1 MKVDVVILIYAYT
14 PVYGIAQISVLKCA
28 LRANHVRNA
37 HEGAIMTDS
46 NEQKKIERLRKQY
59 GKIVPKDYG
68 YKVFD
73 PAVFVRP
80 TMFHDDRPAVTR
92 TYAGV

>member
-1 MKVDVVILIYAYT
+1 
-14 PVYGIAQISVLKCA
+14 
-28 LRANHVRNA
+28 
-37 HEGAIMTDS
+37 MTDS
-46 NEQKKIERLRKQY
+46 NEQKKIERFRKQY

>member
-1 MKVDVVILIYAYT
+1 
-14 PVYGIAQISVLKCA
+14 
-28 LRANHVRNA
+28 
-37 HEGAIMTDS
+37 MTDS